1 MDNFL
6 MKALRKKGGFTLL
19 EVILALIVMGIIT
32 VTLVPLFRNNIEM
45 YLHTSAIVEAGQSS
59 RIAFNRVI
67 MSMREMT
74 NLNYGTDGSIN
85 FDDIDGNTY
94 SYEVSG
100 DYLLM
105 NGSVAAENVSGMI
118 LEYVST
124 DGSTSAAP
132 DSSTWSIRVTLNFD
146 IMNSPQSYSAEIM
159 PRNWQTGL

>member
-1 MDNFL
+1 MRQL
-6 MKALRKKGGFTLL
+6 VSILRKRKSGFTLL

-32 VTLVPLFRNNIEM
+32 VTLVPLFRSNIEM
-45 YLHTSAIVEAGQSS
+45 YLHTAAIVEAGQSS
-59 RIAFNRVI
+59 RIAFNRLI
-67 MSMREMT
+67 MSMREM
-74 NLNYGTDGSIN
+74 NDLNYGTDGSIN

-105 NGSVAAENVSGMI
+105 NGSVAAENVSSMV

-146 IMNSPQSYSAEIM
+146 IMDSPQSYSAEIM
-159 PRNWQTGL
+159 PRNWQSGI

>member
-45 YLHTSAIVEAGQSS
+45 YLHTAAIVEAGQSS

-74 NLNYGTDGSIN
+74 DLNNGTDASIN
-85 FDDIDGNTY
+85 FNDINGDTY
-94 SYEVSG
+94 SYEISG

-118 LEYVST
+118 LEYVSM

-132 DSSTWSIRVTLNFD
+132 DSSTWSIRVTLNFN